1 VASTQGIRA
10 GRAFVELFADD
21 SKLVR
26 GLRRAEKKL
35 RAFGDSVRTL
45 GLKMAA
51 LGSAFAA
58 PMIAS
63 GKSFGDFE
71 NQMKMVSTMLDEPE
85 KHMDAFSRGIRKL
98 SVEFGESTDVL
109 AKGLYDLLSA
119 SVHPSK
125 ALEVL
130 SVATKAAKG
139 GMTDTAVAVD
149 GLTSVLNAFQMSAGQ
164 AGHVADVMFQTVKR
178 GKLTFPDLA
187 ANIGKVAP
195 MARAAGMSMED
206 MMAAIATMTR
216 QGLSAEEATTRLV
229 NILKAAPDQ
238 AGNIADLIQKYVG
251 KSLSEIQVDFPE
263 VRAAGGIAALA
274 ADMTGFRQ
282 DLELMQNA
290 AGRAD
295 EAFAQMTGGLSEEL
309 KKARMAVIDMMVSV
323 GQALAPTLKA
333 AGEWFRKV
341 VGAVGEWVK
350 QNQQVIVTVMKVVA
364 VVVAVGIALVLLGTV
379 ISGFATILGGLITV
393 VTTVVAVLKVL
404 GAVIAFLVSPIGLVI
419 AAVAAL
425 AGYLIYAT
433 GAGGKALAWLGG
445 RFNVLKEDALTAYQG
460 IADAL
465 AAGDIGLAVKI
476 LWLTIKMEWTRGVNF
491 LEKAWLNFRN
501 FFIKIGY
508 DAWHGLLAVAEI
520 VWHALEVA
528 WIETTAFLSRA
539 WTSFTAGFK
548 RAWGGAVNW
557 ATKRMLELQGAFDD
571 TLDVEQAKRLADQQH
586 AQDNRDI
593 DNEQKRE
600 IARREAQRESERA
613 RAAAVHEATLA
624 EIGRENMEKHRE
636 LDAEYASRMA
646 DNEQDLAKARQEW
659 REAVDAAKQ
668 KRQAKEADEGP
679 GGLEGPDD
687 IINKARDALA
697 GLGDIGDLVQA
708 EAAKIG
714 VKGTFNAAA
723 VRGLAAGD
731 AADRTAKATE
741 ETAKHTKKLVQAAQ
755 TGGLTFA

>member
-1 VASTQGIRA
+1 MANAQGIRA

-35 RAFGDSVRTL
+35 KAFGDSVRNL
-45 GLKMAA
+45 GLKMMG
-51 LGSAFAA
+51 LGTAIAA
-58 PMIAS
+58 PLVAS
-63 GKSFGDFE
+63 GKVFGDFE
-71 NQMKMVSTMLDEPE
+71 TQMKMVSTMLDEPE

-119 SVHPSK
+119 SVNPAK

-130 SVATKAAKG
+130 AVATKAAKG

-149 GLTSVLNAFQMSAGQ
+149 GLTSVLNAFGMSANQ

-238 AGNIADLIQKYVG
+238 AGNIAALIQKYVG
-251 KSLSEIQVDFPE
+251 KSLSEIQVEFPE
-263 VRAAGGIAALA
+263 IRAAGGIAALA
-274 ADMTGFRQ
+274 ADMEGFRK
-282 DLELMQNA
+282 DLELMQSA
-290 AGRAD
+290 TGRAD
-295 EAFAQMTGGLSEEL
+295 EAFARMTGGLSGEL
-309 KKARMAVIDMMVSV
+309 KKARMAVTDLMVSV

-333 AGEWFRKV
+333 AGEWFKKV
-341 VGAVGEWVK
+341 VLAVGEWVK
-350 QNQQVIVTVMKVVA
+350 QNQQIIVTVLKVAA
-364 VVVAVGIALVLLGTV
+364 VVVAVGIALVLLGTI
-379 ISGFATILGGLITV
+379 ISGLGSMLGVLITV

-404 GAVIAFLVSPIGLVI
+404 AAVIAFLVSPIGLVI

-445 RFNVLKEDALTAYQG
+445 RFNVLKEDALSAYQG

-465 AAGDIGLAVKI
+465 AAGDIGLAVKV
-476 LWLTIKMEWTRGVNF
+476 LWLTVKMEWTRGVNF

-520 VWHALEVA
+520 VWHALEVG
-528 WIETTAFLSRA
+528 WIETTAFFSKL
-539 WTSFTAGFK
+539 WTGFTSFFAKTWENIKAGAQK
-548 RAWGGAVNW
+548 AWNW
-557 ATKRMLELQGAFDD
+557 IKSLFDD
-571 TLDVEQAKRLADQQH
+571 SVDLEAENKLVE
-586 AQDNRDI
+586 
-593 DNEQKRE
+593 EQKQAA
-600 IARREAQRESERA
+600 IARIDDEQQRKTAQREAERESERR
-613 RAAAVHEATLA
+613 RAAAIHEATLG
-624 EIGRENMEKHRE
+624 EIGRENMEKHRA
-636 LDAEYASRMA
+636 LDTEYAQRMA
-646 DNEQDLAKARQEW
+646 ENEADLAKARQEW
-659 REAVDAAKQ
+659 RDAIDEARK
-668 KRQAKEADEGP
+668 KREAKEAEGGP
-679 GGLEGPDD
+679 DGLEGPDD

-697 GLGDIGDLVQA
+697 GLGDIGDLVQQ

-723 VRGLAAGD
+723 VQGLAAGD
-731 AADRTAKATE
+731 AADRTAKASE
-741 ETAKHTKKLVQAAQ
+741 ETAKNTKKLVQAAQ

>member
-1 VASTQGIRA
+1 MAGTQGIRA

-35 RAFGDSVRTL
+35 KAFGDGVRNL
-45 GLKMAA
+45 GLKMAG
-51 LGSAFAA
+51 LGSAIAA
-58 PMIAS
+58 PLVAS
-63 GKSFGDFE
+63 GKAFGDFE
-71 NQMKMVSTMLDEPE
+71 TQMKMVSTMLDEPE
-85 KHMDAFSRGIRKL
+85 KHMDAFSQGIRKL

-119 SVHPSK
+119 SVNPAK

-130 SVATKAAKG
+130 AVASKAAKG

-149 GLTSVLNAFQMSAGQ
+149 GLTSVLNAFQMSADQ

-238 AGNIADLIQKYVG
+238 AGNIAALIQKYVG

-274 ADMTGFRQ
+274 ADMEGFKK

-295 EAFAQMTGGLSEEL
+295 EAFARMTGGLSGEL
-309 KKARMAVIDMMVSV
+309 KKARMAVTDLMVSV

-333 AGEWFRKV
+333 AGEWFKKV
-341 VGAVGEWVK
+341 VLAAGEWVK
-350 QNQQVIVTVMKVVA
+350 QNQQIIVTVLKVA
-364 VVVAVGIALVLLGTV
+364 VVIIAVGIALVLLGTI
-379 ISGFATILGGLITV
+379 ISGLGSILGALITV
-393 VTTVVAVLKVL
+393 VTTVGLVLKVL
-404 GAVIAFLVSPIGLVI
+404 AAVIAFLVSPIGLVI
-419 AAVAAL
+419 AAIAAL
-425 AGYLIYAT
+425 GAYLVYAT
-433 GAGGKALAWLGG
+433 DIGAKALQWLGG
-445 RFNVLKEDALTAYQG
+445 RFNVLKDDALAAYQG

-476 LWLTIKMEWTRGVNF
+476 LWLTMKMEWTRGVNF

-520 VWHALEVA
+520 VWHALEVG
-528 WIETTAFLSRA
+528 WIETTAFFSKL
-539 WTSFTAGFK
+539 WTDFTSFFARTWESIKAGAQK
-548 RAWGGAVNW
+548 AWNW
-557 ATKRMLELQGAFDD
+557 IKSLFDD
-571 TLDVEQAKRLADQQH
+571 SVDLEAENKLVEQEKQAAIAKITDEQNRKLA
-586 AQDNRDI
+586 
-593 DNEQKRE
+593 E
-600 IARREAQRESERA
+600 REAQRQAERQ
-613 RAAAVHEATLA
+613 RAAAVHEATLG
-624 EIGRENMEKHRE
+624 EIGRQNLEKHRE
-636 LDAEYASRMA
+636 LDTEYANRMA
-646 DNEQDLAKARQEW
+646 ENEQDLAKARKEW
-659 REAVDAAKQ
+659 RDAIESAKK
-668 KRQAKEADEGP
+668 KREAKEAEPGPEG
-679 GGLEGPDD
+679 LQGPDD

-697 GLGDIGDLVQA
+697 GLGDIGDMVGA

-731 AADRTAKATE
+731 AADRTAKASE
-741 ETAKHTKKLVQAAQ
+741 ETAKNTKKLVQAAT